1 MGNLRGRKFRVK
13 ILGCRTNQS
22 EAEALASELIG
33 KGAVPSEVEWDFAI
47 LLSCTVTSEADRK
60 CRQQVR
66 RLRRENPEGLV
77 VAAGCWA
84 QTLEEDDAAS
94 LGIDA
99 VVGNRLKFLVPDT
112 IEALLDLPSRPRHPV
127 IHRFSTPPC
136 GEWDPLRLEKPVFH
150 TRAFVKVQ
158 DGCDHFCSYCIV
170 PFVRG
175 TPVSRDPEDVLSEVR
190 RVAACGCPEI
200 VLTGVHLGLF
210 RGSGEWTLGR
220 LVEEIANVPGILR
233 IRFGSIEPFALD
245 EELISSL
252 ARTPSFC
259 PHLHIPLQSGDD
271 KVLAGMRRGYDA
283 SGFARVV
290 ERVRALWPA
299 DIHFSTDL
307 LVGFP
312 GETDEAFGRS
322 LELVRKLGF
331 GKLHVFPY
339 SKRPGTAAA
348 ELEEQVPEAAVR
360 KRCEEGIA
368 TGEELLGRFAST
380 FLGSTVPVLVEK
392 SRAGKLGGL
401 IPQFVPAAWEGEGKA
416 GEVLK
421 VPVRRFENGAL
432 VP

>member
-1 MGNLRGRKFRVK
+1 LANLGGRRFRIK

-33 KGAVPSEVEWDFAI
+33 RGAIPSDSGWDFAI

-66 RLRRENPEGLV
+66 RLRRENPDGLV

-84 QTLEEDDAAS
+84 QTLEEDEAAS

-112 IEALLDLPSRPRHPV
+112 IAALIDAAPGPRQPV
-127 IHRFSTPPC
+127 IRRLSTPPC
-136 GEWDPLRLEKPVFH
+136 GKWDPLRLEKPVFH

-175 TPVSRDPEDVLSEVR
+175 MPVSRDPAEVLSEVR
-190 RVAACGCPEI
+190 RIANSGCPEI

-210 RGSGEWTLGR
+210 RGCGDWSLGR
-220 LVEEIANVPGILR
+220 MVEEIARVPGVLR
-233 IRFGSIEPFALD
+233 VRFGSVEPFALD
-245 EELISSL
+245 EGLVSSL

-271 KVLAGMRRGYDA
+271 NVLAGMRRGYDA
-283 SGFARVV
+283 AGFARIV

-299 DIHFSTDL
+299 NIHFSTDL

-312 GETDEAFGRS
+312 GETDEAFNRS
-322 LELVRKLGF
+322 LDLVRDLGF

-339 SKRPGTAAA
+339 SRRPGTAASK
-348 ELEEQVPEAAVR
+348 LEGRVPEAVVK

-368 TGEELLGRFAST
+368 AGEKLLVNFASS
-380 FLGSTVPVLVEK
+380 FLGSDVPVLVEK
-392 SRAGKLGGL
+392 SRSGKLSGL
-401 IPQFVPAAWEGEGKA
+401 IPQFVPVAWEGEGKA
-416 GEVLK
+416 GRVLQ
-421 VPVRRFENGAL
+421 VQVRRFENGTL

>member
-1 MGNLRGRKFRVK
+1 
-13 ILGCRTNQS
+13 
-22 EAEALASELIG
+22 
-33 KGAVPSEVEWDFAI
+33 
-47 LLSCTVTSEADRK
+47 VTSEAERK

-66 RLRRENPEGLV
+66 RLRRENPGGLV

-84 QTLEEDDAAS
+84 QTLGEDEAAS

-112 IEALLDLPSRPRHPV
+112 IAALLDAPESRRPV
-127 IHRFSTPPC
+127 IRRLSTPPC
-136 GEWDPLRLEKPVFH
+136 GKWDPLRLEKPVFH

-175 TPVSRDPEDVLSEVR
+175 APVSRDPVEVLSEVR
-190 RVAACGCPEI
+190 RVADSGCPEV

-210 RGSGEWTLGR
+210 RGCGDWSLGR
-220 LVEEIANVPGILR
+220 LVEEIGRVPGVQR
-233 IRFGSIEPFALD
+233 IRFGSLEPFALD
-245 EELISSL
+245 EGLVSSL

-271 KVLAGMRRGYDA
+271 HVLAGMRRGYDTA
-283 SGFARVV
+283 GFARIV

-299 DIHFSTDL
+299 NIHFSTDL

-312 GETDEAFGRS
+312 GETDEAFSRS
-322 LELVRKLGF
+322 LKLVRDLGF
-331 GKLHVFPY
+331 GKLHIFPY
-339 SKRPGTAAA
+339 SRRPGTAASK
-348 ELEEQVPEAAVR
+348 LEGRVPEVVVK

-368 TGEELLGRFAST
+368 TGEELLGYFASSFFGT
-380 FLGSTVPVLVEK
+380 EVPVLVEK

-401 IPQFVPAAWEGEGKA
+401 IPQFVPVAWEGEGKA
-416 GEVLK
+416 GRVLQ
-421 VPVRRFENGAL
+421 VQVRRFENGAL
-432 VP
+432 AP

>member
-1 MGNLRGRKFRVK
+1 
-13 ILGCRTNQS
+13 
-22 EAEALASELIG
+22 
-33 KGAVPSEVEWDFAI
+33 
-47 LLSCTVTSEADRK
+47 VTSEADRK

-84 QTLEEDDAAS
+84 QTLEEDDAVS

-99 VVGNRLKFLVPDT
+99 VVGNRQKFLVPDT
-112 IEALLDLPSRPRHPV
+112 IAALMDFAPGPRQPV
-127 IHRFSTPPC
+127 FRRLSTPPS
-136 GEWDPLRLEKPVFH
+136 GKWDPLRLEKPVFH

-175 TPVSRDPEDVLSEVR
+175 APVSRDPAEVISEVR
-190 RVAACGCPEI
+190 RIADSGCPEI

-210 RGSGEWTLGR
+210 KGCGDWSLGH
-220 LVEEIANVPGILR
+220 LVEEIARVPGILR
-233 IRFGSIEPFALD
+233 IRFGSVEPFALD
-245 EELISSL
+245 EELVSSL

-271 KVLAGMRRGYDA
+271 NVLAGMRRGYDSA
-283 SGFARVV
+283 GFARIV

-299 DIHFSTDL
+299 NIHFSTDL

-312 GETDEAFGRS
+312 GETDKAFGRS
-322 LELVRKLGF
+322 LDLVRDLGF

-339 SKRPGTAAA
+339 SRRPGTAAA
-348 ELEEQVPEAAVR
+348 ELEGRIPEAVVK

-368 TGEELLGRFAST
+368 MGEGLLGQFVKT

-392 SRAGKLGGL
+392 SETGKLGGL
-401 IPQFVPAAWEGEGKA
+401 IPQFVPVSWDGAAEA
-416 GEVLK
+416 GRILH
-421 VPVRRFENGAL
+421 VPVRRFEKGAL

>member
-1 MGNLRGRKFRVK
+1 MSNLRGRKFRIR

-22 EAEALASELIG
+22 EAEALASEFIRR
-33 KGAVPSEVEWDFAI
+33 GATPSDRDWDFAI

-66 RLRRENPEGLV
+66 RLRRENPEGIV

-84 QTLEEDDAAS
+84 QALEKEDAVS

-99 VVGNRLKFLVPDT
+99 VVGNRLKSLVPDT
-112 IEALLDLPSRPRHPV
+112 IEALLDVSMPPRRPV
-127 IHRFSTPPC
+127 IHRFSIPPC
-136 GEWDPLRLEKPVFH
+136 GDWDPLRLEKPVFH

-190 RVAACGCPEI
+190 RIAECGCPEI

-210 RGSGEWTLGR
+210 RGREEWTLGR
-220 LVEEIANVPGILR
+220 LVEEIACVPGILR
-233 IRFGSIEPFALD
+233 IRFGSVEPFALD
-245 EELISSL
+245 EELVSAL

-271 KVLAGMRRGYDA
+271 NVLAGMRRGYDA
-283 SGFARVV
+283 AGFARIVK
-290 ERVRALWPA
+290 RVRDLWPA
-299 DIHFSTDL
+299 NIHLSTDL

-312 GETDEAFGRS
+312 GETDEAFNRS
-322 LELVRKLGF
+322 LDLVKSLGF

-348 ELEEQVPEAAVR
+348 NLEGQVPAAIVR

-368 TGEELLGRFAST
+368 TGEQLLGQYAKN

-392 SRAGKLGGL
+392 SRTGTLGGL
-401 IPQFVPAAWEGEGKA
+401 IPQFLPVTWEGEGEA
-416 GEVLK
+416 GRILEVA
-421 VPVRRFENGAL
+421 VRRFENGIL
-432 VP
+432 IP